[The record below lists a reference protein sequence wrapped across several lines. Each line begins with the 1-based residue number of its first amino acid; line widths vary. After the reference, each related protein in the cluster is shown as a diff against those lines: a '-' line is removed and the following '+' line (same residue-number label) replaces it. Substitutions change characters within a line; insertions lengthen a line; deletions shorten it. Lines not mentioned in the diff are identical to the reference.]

1 VLAAVERARLRA
13 AGQHARLRIGLWSA
27 PSGGDFLLQ
36 IVRRFRQRHPTWL
49 VELVGTGSLHQIEAL
64 RAGDVDLL
72 VLWLPIAEPDL
83 VVGPILTRQERMVAL
98 SAHHPLATRDVITL
112 EDLADHAVVSFHGV
126 PESSLH
132 SLVPERTPTGR
143 PIPRRAE
150 VRDQAELTHLVAL
163 GDVVHA
169 TVASVPR
176 YRSHPDIDYRP
187 LQGLPLAESALVWR
201 RGAESPALRAFVEV
215 ANELIPS

>member
-1 VLAAVERARLRA
+1 
-13 AGQHARLRIGLWSA
+13 
-27 PSGGDFLLQ
+27 
-36 IVRRFRQRHPTWL
+36 
-49 VELVGTGSLHQIEAL
+49 
-64 RAGDVDLL
+64 
-72 VLWLPIAEPDL
+72 
-83 VVGPILTRQERMVAL
+83 MVAL
-98 SAHHPLATRDVITL
+98 SAHHPLVARDVITV

-176 YRSHPDIDYRP
+176 HRSHPDIDYRP
-187 LQGLPLAESALVWR
+187 LQGLPPAESALVWQ
-201 RGAESPALRAFVEV
+201 RGTETPALRAFVDL
-215 ANELIPS
+215 ANELIPSTGRSRKRQQ